1 MPAYGWGLVLLGA
14 YVLLVIMA
22 RWIYIARSNIVWTN
36 AQAGA
41 ITWRLSLLRERGCP
55 DNGQA
60 AAAQLCLQPLIDEI
74 KPKNDSIRDK
84 NGSAR
89 KKNGSTSQQD
99 NSTSGKNR
107 FKSQFGDVFGWNGS
121 RQIAQWVI
129 MHEAERLAL
138 PSLCHE
144 QLVARLERARGQ
156 LAELPQPRREAWDYV
171 ICTLLARKDEKD
183 RERLDRDYCAY
194 LDEVLG
200 EIYEASNGNAI
211 QLSGLYN
218 RATWVILVSLLPLA
232 LLAGYGFGMVLVAG
246 AIGGLVSRMQRLV
259 FSTRIP
265 VTYGSSWGPLF
276 CAPVL
281 GALAA
286 WAGLV
291 LISLLQKAGVLQLT
305 ALKTSLAD
313 LRAPTAA
320 VLGIAI
326 LLGISERFLLRL
338 EKQAEAVIDPD
349 HVGAA
354 DQATTASQR
363 VPLVPSA
370 ASPAAG
376 AANGA
381 ATANRDAAA
390 NGNATANG
398 DATAHGDATGN
409 GGAAGNGTAA
419 KTDDH
424 AP

>member
-22 RWIYIARSNIVWTN
+22 RWIYIARSNVVWTD

-41 ITWRLSLLRERGCP
+41 ITWRLSLLEERGCP
-55 DNGQA
+55 GDGRA
-60 AAAQLCLQPLIDEI
+60 SATALRLRPLIHDI
-74 KPKNDSIRDK
+74 KPKNNSSGEQ
-84 NGSAR
+84 N
-89 KKNGSTSQQD
+89 NSTDQQD
-99 NSTSGKNR
+99 NSTSRKGR

-138 PSLCHE
+138 PALCHE

-171 ICTLLARKDEKD
+171 ICTLLARKNEHD

-218 RATWVILVSLLPLA
+218 RATWIILVSLLPLA
-232 LLAGYGFGMVLVAG
+232 VLAGFGFGMLLVAG
-246 AIGGLVSRMQRLV
+246 AIGGLVSRMHRLV

-291 LISLLQKAGVLQLT
+291 LISLLQKAGVLQLA

-326 LLGISERFLLRL
+326 LLGVSERFLLRL

-349 HVGAA
+349 HVGPA
-354 DQATTASQR
+354 DQAATARTTAASQR
-363 VPLVPSA
+363 MPALPTIPPVAAA
-370 ASPAAG
+370 AS
-376 AANGA
+376 
-381 ATANRDAAA
+381 ATATNGETAPEDEPGDERGDEDADEQEDKDAA
-390 NGNATANG
+390 
-398 DATAHGDATGN
+398 
-409 GGAAGNGTAA
+409 
-419 KTDDH
+419 
-424 AP
+424 

>member
-1 MPAYGWGLVLLGA
+1 VPAYGWGLVLLGA
-14 YVLLVIMA
+14 YVVLVIMA
-22 RWIYIARSNIVWTN
+22 RWIYIARSNIVWTD

-41 ITWRLSLLRERGCP
+41 ITSRLSMLDGRGGGTGH
-55 DNGQA
+55 GQTPA
-60 AAAQLCLQPLIDEI
+60 TTLGLQPLLDDI
-74 KPKNDSIRDK
+74 KPKN
-84 NGSAR
+84 NP
-89 KKNGSTSQQD
+89 TSQE
-99 NSTSGKNR
+99 KNL
-107 FKSQFGDVFGWNGS
+107 KSQLGDVFGWNGS
-121 RQIAQWVI
+121 RQIAQWVL

-138 PSLCHE
+138 PALGHE

-156 LAELPQPRREAWDYV
+156 LAELPQPRREAWEYV
-171 ICTLLARKDEKD
+171 ICTLLTRKDERD
-183 RERLDRDYCAY
+183 REQLDRDYRAY

-218 RATWVILVSLLPLA
+218 RATWIILVSLLPLA
-232 LLAGYGFGMVLVAG
+232 VLAGFGFGMLLVAG

-265 VTYGSSWGPLF
+265 VTYGSSWAPLF

-291 LISLLQKAGVLQLT
+291 LISLLQKAGVLQLA
-305 ALKTSLAD
+305 ALHTSLAD

-354 DQATTASQR
+354 DQAATVRTTAASQR
-363 VPLVPSA
+363 VPLLRPATSPGATAASA
-370 ASPAAG
+370 AAARPE
-376 AANGA
+376 AAPEDGPGDEQED
-381 ATANRDAAA
+381 RDAA
-390 NGNATANG
+390 
-398 DATAHGDATGN
+398 
-409 GGAAGNGTAA
+409 
-419 KTDDH
+419 
-424 AP
+424 

>member
-14 YVLLVIMA
+14 YLLLVVMA
-22 RWIYIARSNIVWTN
+22 RWIYIARSNVVWTD
-36 AQAGA
+36 AQAAA
-41 ITWRLSLLRERGCP
+41 ITWRLSMLEAHGCAGK
-55 DNGQA
+55 GQA
-60 AAAQLCLQPLIDEI
+60 PYLQPLLDDI
-74 KPKNDSIRDK
+74 KPKNNSASRE
-84 NGSAR
+84 NG
-89 KKNGSTSQQD
+89 
-99 NSTSGKNR
+99 
-107 FKSQFGDVFGWNGS
+107 FKSQLGDVFGWNGS
-121 RQIAQWVI
+121 RQIAQWVA

-138 PSLCHE
+138 RALSHE

-171 ICTLLARKDEKD
+171 ICTLLARKDEPD
-183 RERLDRDYCAY
+183 REQLDRDYCAY

-218 RATWVILVSLLPLA
+218 RATWIILVSLLPLA
-232 LLAGYGFGMVLVAG
+232 VLAGFGFGMLLVAG
-246 AIGGLVSRMQRLV
+246 AIGGLVSRMHRLV

-291 LISLLQKAGVLQLT
+291 LISLLQKAGVLHLA
-305 ALKTSLAD
+305 ALQTSLAD

-349 HVGAA
+349 HVGPA
-354 DQATTASQR
+354 DQAATARTTAASQR
-363 VPLVPSA
+363 MPALRPVI
-370 ASPAAG
+370 AAG
-376 AANGA
+376 AAA
-381 ATANRDAAA
+381 ASATAASGEAAPEE
-390 NGNATANG
+390 
-398 DATAHGDATGN
+398 HGDGQEDQR
-409 GGAAGNGTAA
+409 AA
-419 KTDDH
+419 
-424 AP
+424 